1 VSQLRVSPSEG
12 ETIVS
17 ITPERAGWTYVGF
30 EALRLTGGTVS
41 RETGDRELCVV
52 VIAGR
57 ARIGEWSLGAR
68 EMPFEGAPD
77 AAYFPPGSTVKMSGA
92 AELGLCWAPAPDG
105 GAAARPLPASE
116 VTPVTRGSGSME
128 RTIHNI
134 LMLEREAER
143 LLVTEVQ
150 TPAGH
155 WSSYPPH
162 RHERDALPQ
171 ESLLEET
178 YYHRVDPA
186 HGFVIQRVYTDD
198 RSLDEAITAR
208 DRDTVL
214 VPRGYHP
221 VGVPP
226 GYRSYYLNVM
236 AGPRRTW
243 AFHNDP
249 DHEWLM
255 A

>member
-1 VSQLRVSPSEG
+1 VSELRIPASEG

-17 ITPERAGWTYVGF
+17 ITPERARWGYVGF
-30 EALRLTGGTVS
+30 EALRLTDSTAT

-52 VIAGR
+52 VIAGH
-57 ARIGEWSLGAR
+57 AQVGAWSLGGR
-68 EMPFEGAPD
+68 ETPFEGAPD
-77 AAYFPPGSTVKMSGA
+77 AAYFPPGSSVSISGD
-92 AELGLCWAPAPDG
+92 AEVGLCWAPAPEG
-105 GAAARPLPASE
+105 GAEPRPLRASE
-116 VTPVTRGSGSME
+116 ITPQTRGSGPME

-162 RHERDALPQ
+162 RHERDALPD

-186 HGFVIQRVYTDD
+186 HGFVVQRVYTDD
-198 RSLDEAITAR
+198 RDLDEAIAAR